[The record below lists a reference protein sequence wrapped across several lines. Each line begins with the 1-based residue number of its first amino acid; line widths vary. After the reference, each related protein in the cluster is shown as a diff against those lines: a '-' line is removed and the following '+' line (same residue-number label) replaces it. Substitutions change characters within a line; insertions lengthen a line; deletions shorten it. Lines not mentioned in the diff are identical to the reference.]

1 MSIDVEMFEDED
13 DALPMKHRIFKV
25 ILTGVGAVI
34 MKELI
39 SVYYDHILETRREA
53 KEKEDD

>member
-1 MSIDVEMFEDED
+1 MDIDIEVLED
-13 DALPMKHRIFKV
+13 DDDNLPLKHRIFKV

-39 SVYYDHILETRREA
+39 SVYYDHTLEARREA
-53 KEKEDD
+53 KEKADQ